1 MNHNLMRLMR
11 LNLTNL
17 INYQSM
23 KKIQSLLAV
32 SLLTLMAILMF
43 GSVWNDSA
51 IMDELPHIPAGYSYL
66 AKGDYRL
73 NPEHPPLIKMIA
85 AIPLLFLKINFP
97 DASVHWTNDINGQW
111 DFGREFLYR
120 AGNDADLIIFWSRVP
135 IILLTL
141 FAGWFL
147 FAYIRKRFSDSVAL
161 LTLGMYALS
170 PTIIAHSRLVTTDL
184 GALVGFL
191 LGIFG
196 FVEFLK
202 NPNRKNIIIAG
213 LCFGTATV
221 LKFSLILLL
230 PMYAIMFIAFIVAQE
245 IRDFA
250 FFMRVLGKCLGIACV
265 AIALIWPIYQYTIW
279 NYPPERQRSDTEF
292 TLESFANGKRSLK
305 EACATITYLARCPA
319 ELTIMASDTPLLRP
333 LAQYMLGLLMVFQR
347 SAGGNTAYF
356 MGEVSNTGSRLYF
369 PIAYSTKEATPI
381 LIMLALAFFL
391 AIQRV
396 LNAPSYSFSAIRI
409 WIKNHFIEFSS
420 LIMIA
425 VYWAFSIKSPLNIGI
440 RHIMPTLPF
449 MYLLI
454 AVQITRWF
462 SENTFQEHTS
472 LFRWTQELVKKK
484 FLKYAKIAFI
494 VFLFL
499 LLIFK
504 MLIVYPSYLS
514 YYNIFGGGT
523 DNGYLLITDSNYDW
537 GQDLKRLRAFTKK
550 NNINTIAVDY
560 FGGGDLQYYFGDQA
574 KPWWS
579 ARGPAK
585 GWFAISATFLQG
597 ARGKT
602 VSGFERKQ
610 EDEYSWL
617 RKYEPVARA
626 GKSIFIYKLPD

>member
-1 MNHNLMRLMR
+1 
-11 LNLTNL
+11 
-17 INYQSM
+17 M
-23 KKIQSLLAV
+23 KKIRSLFVASILA
-32 SLLTLMAILMF
+32 LMAILMF
-43 GSVWNDSA
+43 GSAWNDSA

-85 AIPLLFLKINFP
+85 TVPLLFLKINFP
-97 DASVHWTNDINGQW
+97 ETSPHWTTDINGQW

-120 AGNDADLIIFWSRVP
+120 AGNDADKIIFWSRVP
-135 IILLTL
+135 IILLAL
-141 FAGWFL
+141 FTGWLL
-147 FAYIRKRFSDSVAL
+147 FTYLRKRFSDGVAL

-170 PTIIAHSRLVTTDL
+170 PIIIAHSRFVTTDL
-184 GALVGFL
+184 GATVGFL

-196 FVEFLK
+196 FIEFLK
-202 NPNRKNIIIAG
+202 NPNKKNIAIAG
-213 LCFGTATV
+213 LCFGTATI

-230 PMYAIMFIAFIVAQE
+230 PMYAIMFIAFVVARE
-245 IRDFA
+245 IRDPA
-250 FFMRVLGKCLGIACV
+250 FFIRLLGKCLGIAGI
-265 AIALIWPIYQYTIW
+265 AIMLIWPIYQYTVW
-279 NYPPERQRSDTEF
+279 NYPPERQRNDTEF
-292 TLESFANGKRSLK
+292 ILGSFANGKRSLR
-305 EACATITYLARCPA
+305 ETCATLKYLARCPA
-319 ELTIMASDTPLLRP
+319 ELTIAASDKPILRP

-369 PIAYSTKEATPI
+369 PIAYATKEATPI

-391 AIQRV
+391 AIRRILRAQ
-396 LNAPSYSFSAIRI
+396 SYSFSAIRR
-409 WIKNHFIEFSS
+409 WIGDHFIEFSS
-420 LIMIA
+420 LVMIA
-425 VYWAFSIKSPLNIGI
+425 VYWAFSMKSPLNIGV
-440 RHIMPTLPF
+440 RHVMPTFPF
-449 MYLLI
+449 IYLLI
-454 AVQITRWF
+454 AVQINRWL
-462 SENTFQEHTS
+462 SENGFQERES
-472 LFRWTQELVKKK
+472 LFGWIRELFKIF
-484 FLKYAKIAFI
+484 FLKYSKVVFI

-499 LLIFK
+499 WLIFN
-504 MLIVYPSYLS
+504 MLIAYPAYLS

-550 NNINTIAVDY
+550 NNIDTIAIDY
-560 FGGGDLQYYFGDQA
+560 FGGGNLQYYFGDTA

-602 VSGFERKQ
+602 IPEFERKQ
-610 EDEYSWL
+610 EDEYRWL
-617 RKYEPVARA
+617 QGYEPVARA